1 MKIIITERQYRM
13 ILESKEEYGSAVKNL
28 IHKIWQNEIDSTG
41 EINLDIDIAKYLNY
55 KPKGDQPTIH
65 EMYRDF
71 LGGWDKM
78 VEKSYELMDR
88 TFDTNDY
95 DFSGGYDFRFTV
107 QGSNDYEEDNL
118 TYVDCTIESDGKVTL
133 MTDGETHLLGKLEEN
148 LVMWWEIESEIR
160 SLIEEILYVEVTK
173 KTGIMVDVNMCWI
186 KE

>member
-1 MKIIITERQYRM
+1 MKIILTERQYK
-13 ILESKEEYGSAVKNL
+13 ILESQNDDERVAMKALQS
-28 IHKIWQNEIDSTG
+28 IWQDELDSTG
-41 EINLDIDIAKYLNY
+41 EIDFDPKIVDYIGYR
-55 KPKGDQPTIH
+55 PKGGPKVH

-95 DFSGGYDFRFTV
+95 DFSGGYDFRFKV
-107 QGSNDYEEDNL
+107 QGHSDYEEDNIL
-118 TYVDCTIESDGKVTL
+118 LVDCPIESDGKVTL
-133 MTDGETHLLGKLEEN
+133 MTDGETHLLKNVEEN
-148 LVMWWEIESEIR
+148 DAWWWEVESEIR
-160 SLIEEILYVEVTK
+160 SLIEDILYKEVTK